1 MAGKR
6 PERTYKAGKVQV
18 NVWKNTGGKFESLA
32 FQVSKNY
39 KTAGENGEWK
49 TTNNYTVQDLA
60 DLAILIA
67 QIQQDYRVKIQTPES
82 QHSGGEQS
90 Y

>member
-18 NVWKNTGGKFESLA
+18 NVWVNKGEKFDSIS

-49 TTNNYTVQDLA
+49 STNSFSLQDLA
-60 DLAILIA
+60 DLAILIRE
-67 QIQQDYRVKIQTPES
+67 IQRDYRVKLYNNNE
-82 QHSGGEQS
+82 GNDQS
-90 Y
+90 F

>member
-6 PERTYKAGKVQV
+6 PEKTYKAGKVQV
-18 NVWKNTGGKFESLA
+18 NVWLNTGGKFESLA
-32 FQVSKNY
+32 FQASKNY
-39 KTAGENGEWK
+39 KTAGEDGEWK
-49 TTNNYTVQDLA
+49 TTNNYTIQDLA

-67 QIQQDYRVKIQTPES
+67 QIQVDYRVKIQTS
-82 QHSGGEQS
+82 EQS